1 MGKIVNICSSQE
13 ISIESLFHKI
23 KGLLKS
29 DAKLVTK
36 NRIRPKNSEVTRLL
50 GNNKKMKR
58 SFKWKTKHNF
68 EDGLKET
75 IEWYSNE
82 RNLSFFKN
90 LIIRYNIKE
99 CVQLL

>member
-1 MGKIVNICSSQE
+1 M
-13 ISIESLFHKI
+13 
-23 KGLLKS
+23 LKS
-29 DAKLVTK
+29 DAKLVTKK

-58 SFKWKTKHNF
+58 SFKWKTKYSF
-68 EDGLKET
+68 EDGLKKQLNGIQMKE
-75 IEWYSNE
+75 IYHFS
-82 RNLSFFKN
+82 KN